1 MTLGRYIKIRW
12 IIYFLIFSI
21 WILWLIQQRVAS
33 FDNFIVEDCVATIKG
48 QRSAVLV
55 LGAKVD
61 SSNNISPVFA
71 DRLDTAVSLYEAG
84 LVKKIL
90 VSGDHGTVFY
100 DEVNAGKEYLL
111 AQDVLAEDIFLD
123 HAGFDTFDSIYR
135 AKNVFNLDSL
145 LISTQDFH
153 LSRSLYIAQ
162 RLDMDAWGCRADK
175 RYYSNIDYMKRR
187 EWLASI
193 KAWLDINLGSRPKFL
208 GVVIDINGDGH
219 QTWD

>member
-1 MTLGRYIKIRW
+1 MLGKYIKIRW
-12 IIYFLIFSI
+12 LIYFLVFGI
-21 WILWLIQQRVAS
+21 WALWLVQQKVAS
-33 FDNFIVEDCVATIKG
+33 YDNFIVDNCVTDIKD
-48 QRSAVLV
+48 QRLAVLV

-61 SSNNISPVFA
+61 SSEQVSSVFA
-71 DRLDTAVSLYEAG
+71 DRLDMAVALYKAG

-90 VSGDHGTVFY
+90 VSGDHGTAFY
-100 DEVNAGKEYLL
+100 DEVNAGKDYLL
-111 AQDVLAEDIFLD
+111 AQNVLPEDIFLD

-135 AKNVFNLDSL
+135 AKNLFRLNSL

-175 RYYSNIDYMKRR
+175 RYYINIDYMKRR

-193 KAWLDINLGSRPKFL
+193 KAWLDINLGSRSKFF
-208 GVVIDINGDGH
+208 GMTIDINGDGH

>member
-1 MTLGRYIKIRW
+1 MLGKYIKIRW
-12 IIYFLIFSI
+12 LIYFLVFGI
-21 WILWLIQQRVAS
+21 WALWLVQQKVAS
-33 FDNFIVEDCVATIKG
+33 YDNFIVDNCVTDIKG
-48 QRSAVLV
+48 QRLAVLV

-61 SSNNISPVFA
+61 SSEQVSSVFA
-71 DRLDTAVSLYEAG
+71 DRLDMAVALYKAG

-90 VSGDHGTVFY
+90 VSGDHGTAFY
-100 DEVNAGKEYLL
+100 DEVNAGKDYLL
-111 AQDVLAEDIFLD
+111 AQNVLPEDIFLD

-135 AKNVFNLDSL
+135 AKNLFRLNSL

-175 RYYSNIDYMKRR
+175 RYYINIDYMKRR

-193 KAWLDINLGSRPKFL
+193 KAWLDINLGSRSKFF
-208 GVVIDINGDGH
+208 GMTIDINGDGH